1 MNAAVARDATS
12 PTKADKSVAIVQS
25 SYIPWK
31 GYFDL
36 IRSVDEFILFDD
48 MQFTRRDWRNRNRIK
63 SPSDP
68 IWLTIP
74 VQVKGRYYQRIDE
87 TRIAEP
93 KWASR
98 HWQTIQR
105 CYRRAPH
112 FARYA
117 PIFEELFLGCKED
130 LLSRI
135 NYRFIKAIC
144 ELLGISTPIAWS
156 TDYSSAPGKTARL
169 VHLCRQAGARLYVSG
184 PSARDYLEPTLFE
197 EAGLTLSFADYS
209 GYPEYPQLYPP
220 FDHHVSIIDLLFNEG
235 PESSRFL
242 CAVAADG
249 GLATGAIA

>member
-1 MNAAVARDATS
+1 MSATVARDATS
-12 PTKADKSVAIVQS
+12 PNKVGKSVAIVQS

-63 SPSDP
+63 SPSGP

-87 TRIAEP
+87 TKTAEAN
-93 KWASR
+93 WASR

-112 FARYA
+112 FARYE
-117 PIFEELFLGCKED
+117 PIFEELYLGRQEEF
-130 LLSRI
+130 LSRI

-144 ELLGISTPIAWS
+144 ELLGISTLITWS

-169 VHLCRQAGARLYVSG
+169 VHLCRQVGARHYLSG
-184 PSARDYLEPTLFE
+184 PSARAYLEPTLFE
-197 EAGLTLSFADYS
+197 EAGLTLSFADYG
-209 GYPEYPQLYPP
+209 GYPEYRQLYPP
-220 FDHHVSIIDLLFNEG
+220 FDHNVSIIDLLFNEG
-235 PESSRFL
+235 PESSQFL

-249 GLATGAIA
+249 RLAAGAIA